1 MHWVDGSNKANV
13 FFFGFFSNI
22 FVDIFFPFVNAQA
35 FLCNMKWL
43 VYFWH
48 TRNTERNQFKKKSF
62 LPELN
67 SPYFSFCLSGEQ
79 VYVSF
84 QFLLLPDK
92 NKSNIENWART
103 KGNIFDQS
111 TPTGHYH
118 LFSDWILLSCRF
130 SWALL
135 FLFLISLIFFRF
147 GHSFR
152 ANEITAHFLFLKCS
166 LFLWFFF

>member
-1 MHWVDGSNKANV
+1 M
-13 FFFGFFSNI
+13 
-22 FVDIFFPFVNAQA
+22 
-35 FLCNMKWL
+35 
-43 VYFWH
+43 
-48 TRNTERNQFKKKSF
+48 SF
-62 LPELN
+62 LPESN
-67 SPYFSFCLSGEQ
+67 SQHFFFCLSGAQ

-118 LFSDWILLSCRF
+118 LFSDWMLLSCRF

-135 FLFLISLIFFRF
+135 FLFLISLFFFGLDIHSVPMKSQHIFYFSNVLCF
-147 GHSFR
+147 CDFF
-152 ANEITAHFLFLKCS
+152 FLNKNLLSADVRNINMKCS
-166 LFLWFFF
+166 HEILNLFHIMWVCECVFEYNEYHK